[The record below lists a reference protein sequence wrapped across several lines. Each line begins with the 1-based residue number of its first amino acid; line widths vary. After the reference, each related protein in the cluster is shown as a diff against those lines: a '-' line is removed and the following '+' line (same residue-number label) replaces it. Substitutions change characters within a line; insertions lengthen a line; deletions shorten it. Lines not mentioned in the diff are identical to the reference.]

1 MGISAGKPRKAFD
14 HPGVYDT
21 EDFVRQ
27 CFVPT
32 EGLVCTRQNKGYFH
46 SRTMDYVGV
55 PPGDDESKIQLCSYI
70 IHDCTVQDKQCNLN
84 ISAKGLEVSLLG
96 CLIFPPEDKLQSQV
110 SKNSLRGPKKPKV
123 KVDPLQQRIQAA
135 EADETRY
142 VLKVEVQCVVR
153 CLAQTGTVAKMARR
167 SPNGEA
173 GEGSES
179 LELGR
184 PREREMTGDTSTGI
198 LSSLGRLKFTRKAT
212 TKKTATDIGDLEGI
226 EGDTENPQSLQ
237 VACESIVIDQQGDAM
252 VSSWLPVEDVL
263 EGLQADLNQKLQDN
277 EEVQ

>member
-1 MGISAGKPRKAFD
+1 MGIFAGKPRKAFD

-32 EGLVCTRQNKGYFH
+32 EGIVCTRQNKGYFH
-46 SRTMDYVGV
+46 SRTMDYMGA
-55 PPGDDESKIQLCSYI
+55 PPGDDEAIQLCSYI

-96 CLIFPPEDKLQSQV
+96 CLIFPPEDKLQPQV

-153 CLAQTGTVAKMARR
+153 CLAQTGPGAKIARR
-167 SPNGEA
+167 SLYGEA
-173 GEGSES
+173 GEGEES

-184 PREREMTGDTSTGI
+184 PREREITGGTSAG
-198 LSSLGRLKFTRKAT
+198 LFGGFGGLKFARKAT
-212 TKKTATDIGDLEGI
+212 TKKTSTDIGELGGI
-226 EGDTENPQSLQ
+226 EGDTENPHSLQ